1 MGEEKSFA
9 KELHKI
15 NVTTIMKS
23 AQQKCYVLQKYITE
37 KSKPVIW
44 GRKFPKGRFSGEIDI
59 LSCNLEYELQGKK
72 D

>member
-1 MGEEKSFA
+1 
-9 KELHKI
+9 
-15 NVTTIMKS
+15 MKS